1 MKNQLQTQFIQNN
14 ILHRKQFGFGWGPS
28 TTAAGV
34 ELLESVISSWEDKL
48 DAFGVFCDLSKV
60 FDCVFHEILVKQ
72 LFSLWNWEYCFG
84 LFIFYLGTRFHKVE
98 VKGQRSLGSLMTMEV
113 PQGSIEQEFFFCA
126 EIPRIPPASG
136 YIGIKRTKNHTPSR
150 VLEIEGRTSGHLRFV
165 GIKPT

>member
-1 MKNQLQTQFIQNN
+1 MRSVFFVICLRYSIVFFMKYWSSNYFHYGIGN
-14 ILHRKQFGFGWGPS
+14 
-28 TTAAGV
+28 TA
-34 ELLESVISSWEDKL
+34 L
-48 DAFGVFCDLSKV
+48 
-60 FDCVFHEILVKQ
+60 
-72 LFSLWNWEYCFG
+72 G

-150 VLEIEGRTSGHLRFV
+150 VLEIEARTSGHLRFV
-165 GIKPT
+165 GMKPT